1 MCSTTKGNK
10 SFPIQLGF
18 TPTEELYTQ
27 VKDTFSIEIQWGK
40 RAIPPSFRTAG
51 IGKLDE
57 GETSNTTT
65 IRYRG
70 IQYSLVQ
77 AQISRPTH
85 NDWILS
91 SVKKEKNIADLV
103 LFFKTQD
110 SKAVEPYIFLVI
122 PLLQETIY
130 SSDPLYLQALSGQ
143 TINGTFS
150 LDQCLP
156 KSEERDYGIYTTCL
170 NPSAKSAVV
179 LVFYQGRP
187 VSQTTLSGIRT
198 KMAIQGLFPS
208 ISVPPEIMLD
218 TPMSITQSAFSAA
231 VRISNLGRQESRGGS
246 AKFREDDTNA
256 YTCVPLDPD
265 KDVEN
270 GKIYV
275 DTDTGE
281 VRPMKEILEERNKA
295 RKAGTGKALAPG
307 ELEKYI
313 AIFVGILG
321 SLLLVIGLIY
331 LYFYISGRMAEPGGI
346 PGWLAQA
353 PTTSIAAVVFC
364 FLGFLIGV
372 FSR

>member
-1 MCSTTKGNK
+1 MCSTARGNK

-18 TPTEELYTQ
+18 TPTAELYTQ
-27 VKDTFSIEIQWGK
+27 VKDTFSIEVQWGK
-40 RAIPPSFRTAG
+40 RAIPPAFRTASVG
-51 IGKLDE
+51 RLDE

-70 IQYSLVQ
+70 VQYSLIQ

-85 NDWILS
+85 NDWLLS
-91 SVKKEKNIADLV
+91 SVKKEKNLADIV
-103 LFFKTQD
+103 LLFKTQ
-110 SKAVEPYIFLVI
+110 STNAVEPYIFLVM
-122 PLLQETIY
+122 PLLQETIF
-130 SSDPLYLQALSGQ
+130 SGDPLYLQALSGQ
-143 TINGTFS
+143 TVNGPFS

-156 KSEERDYGIYTTCL
+156 KIEERNYAIYTTCL
-170 NPSAKSAVV
+170 NPSGSSAVV
-179 LVFYQGRP
+179 LVFYEGRP
-187 VSQTTLSGIRT
+187 VSQTTFSGIRT
-198 KMAIQGLFPS
+198 KMSVQGLFPS
-208 ISVPPEIMLD
+208 ITVPTEIMLD
-218 TPMSITQSAFSAA
+218 TPMSITQTAFSAA

-246 AKFREDDTNA
+246 AKFREDDTSA

-270 GKIYV
+270 GKIYI
-275 DTDTGE
+275 DTDTGD

-295 RKAGTGKALAPG
+295 RKAGTAKALAPG

-331 LYFYISGRMAEPGGI
+331 LYFYVSGRMAEPGGI

-364 FLGFLIGV
+364 FLGFLIGI

>member
-40 RAIPPSFRTAG
+40 RAIPPAFRTAS

-70 IQYSLVQ
+70 VQYSLAQ

-91 SVKKEKNIADLV
+91 SVKKEKNIADLI
-103 LFFKTQD
+103 LLFKTRD
-110 SKAVEPYIFLVI
+110 SKAVEPYIFIVI

-143 TINGTFS
+143 TITGTFS
-150 LDQCLP
+150 LEQCLP
-156 KSEERDYGIYTTCL
+156 KVEEREYGIYTTCL
-170 NPSAKSAVV
+170 NPSATSAVV

-187 VSQTTLSGIRT
+187 VSQTTISGIRT
-198 KMAIQGLFPS
+198 KMSIQGLFPS
-208 ISVPPEIMLD
+208 VNVPSEIILD
-218 TPMSITQSAFSAA
+218 TPMSITQSAFVAA
-231 VRISNLGRQESRGGS
+231 VRISILGTKESRGGS
-246 AKFREDDTNA
+246 AKYREDDTNA

-270 GKIYV
+270 GKIYI

-295 RKAGTGKALAPG
+295 RKAGTAKALAPG

-331 LYFYISGRMAEPGGI
+331 LYFYVSGRLAQPGGL

-353 PTTSIAAVVFC
+353 PTTTIAAVLFC
-364 FLGFLIGV
+364 FVGFLIGI